1 MLGIGTV
8 FSTQDF
14 YLDEIQRGFF
24 FFDAFL
30 FDIST
35 VFSTLDFIPLVGFH
49 LGFFDAVLL
58 VILIDISTL
67 DVIPLVVDD

>member
-8 FSTQDF
+8 FN
-14 YLDEIQRGFF
+14 
-24 FFDAFL
+24 
-30 FDIST
+30 
-35 VFSTLDFIPLVGFH
+35 TLDVIPLVGFH
-49 LGFFDAVLL
+49 QGFFDAVLL